1 MKARPFSFVSHYD
14 AAWVVLVALTFMLAL
29 VIVPVAAD
37 SFVMPKETLVAVG
50 CVLGAA
56 LVAGWTLLG
65 NGKLS
70 LALKPLNGAV
80 LVWVLWHW
88 LSVIWADARVMAVE
102 SATRTSL
109 YVGIFFLLQL
119 VAGGYRSRM
128 AWLLGAVA
136 GSSLVLSIWT
146 VFQDARAAW
155 FPGSVPVR
163 AVLGDWRDALSQVG
177 LGNTSHLGDALV
189 LGFLC
194 WVAALLVVRRGW
206 VRWAVVASLALHAA
220 ALIVTWSVHSNV
232 SLVLAGG
239 LLVFLLWGA
248 RPLVGLVRGRRL
260 WLGALVGCWAAV
272 VLFFTVDHPLNPHGS
287 AVWAQEDSQRGGI
300 FSQAFSSSRWT
311 SGLDT
316 RKAIWLTTLEIV
328 RLNPWLGTG
337 AGTFTWVY
345 PATISE
351 LVRNDAKLASW
362 SGSWTNAAHQ
372 EVLQVWSELGI
383 VGAALL
389 VVLVA
394 ISLRS
399 SWERLR
405 GGASGTTA
413 VMLAVGMAGLVAI
426 CLQSQ
431 MNFPLRMPVGTFH
444 FYLFLAVPLLLPR
457 SEGESWDLDVPV
469 ERPYGPINVGI
480 MMRNMAYPTEV
491 SLRLSFERP
500 ASVGLAVLV
509 AVVAVAAMLPATA
522 PFRSDLAYREVREG
536 KLRMRPGVD
545 DPKKLVSAADRVLA
559 IWPAHVDCR
568 SARQDLLLQAGDFEA
583 VVAETPIVLE
593 KLNAVEVYVRR
604 AVALEGLGRAA
615 DAQRDWREVVRRRP
629 DLAAQFEG
637 AAAALALK
645 QPPTSQ
651 P

>member
-413 VMLAVGMAGLVAI
+413 VMLAVGMAAWALRYGLFAGAAKDQVFWMAALGVALHGI
-426 CLQSQ
+426 CYDFFIVTGQIYVDRRAPSRVRGQAQGFLVLITQGLG
-431 MNFPLRMPVGTFH
+431 MLVGAQAF
-444 FYLFLAVPLLLPR
+444 
-457 SEGESWDLDVPV
+457 
-469 ERPYGPINVGI
+469 
-480 MMRNMAYPTEV
+480 
-491 SLRLSFERP
+491 
-500 ASVGLAVLV
+500 
-509 AVVAVAAMLPATA
+509 
-522 PFRSDLAYREVREG
+522 G
-536 KLRMRPGVD
+536 KLVTHFTTG
-545 DPKKLVSAADRVLA
+545 PK
-559 IWPAHVDCR
+559 
-568 SARQDLLLQAGDFEA
+568 
-583 VVAETPIVLE
+583 
-593 KLNAVEVYVRR
+593 
-604 AVALEGLGRAA
+604 
-615 DAQRDWREVVRRRP
+615 DAQVIDWKMVWLVP
-629 DLAAQFEG
+629 AGFAAHIMLVFI
-637 AAAALALK
+637 AFFKDK
-645 QPPTSQ
+645 QATDAKASA
-651 P
+651 

>member
-1 MKARPFSFVSHYD
+1 
-14 AAWVVLVALTFMLAL
+14 
-29 VIVPVAAD
+29 
-37 SFVMPKETLVAVG
+37 
-50 CVLGAA
+50 
-56 LVAGWTLLG
+56 
-65 NGKLS
+65 
-70 LALKPLNGAV
+70 
-80 LVWVLWHW
+80 
-88 LSVIWADARVMAVE
+88 
-102 SATRTSL
+102 
-109 YVGIFFLLQL
+109 
-119 VAGGYRSRM
+119 
-128 AWLLGAVA
+128 
-136 GSSLVLSIWT
+136 
-146 VFQDARAAW
+146 
-155 FPGSVPVR
+155 
-163 AVLGDWRDALSQVG
+163 
-177 LGNTSHLGDALV
+177 
-189 LGFLC
+189 
-194 WVAALLVVRRGW
+194 
-206 VRWAVVASLALHAA
+206 
-220 ALIVTWSVHSNV
+220 
-232 SLVLAGG
+232 
-239 LLVFLLWGA
+239 
-248 RPLVGLVRGRRL
+248 
-260 WLGALVGCWAAV
+260 
-272 VLFFTVDHPLNPHGS
+272 
-287 AVWAQEDSQRGGI
+287 
-300 FSQAFSSSRWT
+300 
-311 SGLDT
+311 
-316 RKAIWLTTLEIV
+316 
-328 RLNPWLGTG
+328 
-337 AGTFTWVY
+337 
-345 PATISE
+345 
-351 LVRNDAKLASW
+351 
-362 SGSWTNAAHQ
+362 
-372 EVLQVWSELGI
+372 
-383 VGAALL
+383 
-389 VVLVA
+389 
-394 ISLRS
+394 
-399 SWERLR
+399 
-405 GGASGTTA
+405 
-413 VMLAVGMAGLVAI
+413 
-426 CLQSQ
+426 
-431 MNFPLRMPVGTFH
+431 MPVGTFH